1 MNPKTGAPKPAAPG
15 GGRRARRGAALVLAT
30 AALGLLACAP
40 PPEGPPGSI
49 AGQAAPSPPPSTPT
63 VEAGPPPV
71 DASTDAEAFVGE
83 LAFLPGG
90 ADLAF
95 TADGAYPHGHAVF
108 AQALDPIS
116 GQLAP
121 TATLL
126 SGTPEGFSFWG
137 LRAAREEGGG
147 LFLEADGRSGD
158 EIGAPMYPRALFHL
172 SDDAATLK
180 RLTEPEEEIA
190 TYLPSQDGARVIY
203 LKPDGELVELELAT
217 ANTRTLTTGLLNAV
231 GLPSARLA
239 LSEDARRLAIVD
251 LPELNL
257 HRLSLLDLET
267 GERVDRVDLPSP
279 EDADA
284 TVSAPVFGLDG
295 DRLWFT
301 VCWDGMALE
310 GFSGQFHCE
319 LQALHPDGDGPPE
332 VLADLT
338 ALTGVTD
345 LRSVT
350 LLRHPARD
358 SLIFKHGEGIYGID
372 PAAPTELQR
381 LSPPGDRV
389 VGDLAVTTTET
400 GSWLAYAVDRP
411 VSSAGGGPTYY
422 HRSGEPLEHG
432 SFAVLRSLP

>member
-1 MNPKTGAPKPAAPG
+1 MNPSTGAPEPAARG
-15 GGRRARRGAALVLAT
+15 GGRQARRGAALVLAST
-30 AALGLLACAP
+30 ALGLLACAP
-40 PPEGPPGSI
+40 PPEEAPDPI

-63 VEAGPPPV
+63 VEVGPAPV
-71 DASTDAEAFVGE
+71 DASTKAEAFVGE
-83 LAFLPGG
+83 LAFLPGR

-95 TADGAYPHGHAVF
+95 TADSAYPHGHAVF

-137 LRAAREEGGG
+137 LRAARDEGGG
-147 LFLEADGRSGD
+147 LFLEAEGRSGD
-158 EIGAPMYPRALFHL
+158 EMGAPMYPQALFHL
-172 SDDAATLK
+172 SDDAATLE
-180 RLTEPEEEIA
+180 RLTEPDEEIA
-190 TYLPSQDGARVIY
+190 SYLPSHDGSRVIY
-203 LKPDGELVELELAT
+203 LKPDGELVELEVAT
-217 ANTRTLTTGLLNAV
+217 ASTRTLATGLLNAV
-231 GLPSARLA
+231 GMPSARPA
-239 LSEDARRLAIVD
+239 LSEDGRHLAVVD

-257 HRLSLLDLET
+257 HRLSLVDLET

-284 TVSAPVFGLDG
+284 TVSAPVFSLDG

-301 VCWDGMALE
+301 VCWDGKALPS
-310 GFSGQFHCE
+310 FSGRFRCE
-319 LQALHPDGDGPPE
+319 LQALDTDGDGPPE

-358 SLIFKHGEGIYGID
+358 SLIFVHGEGLYGID
-372 PAAPTELQR
+372 PAAPTELER
-381 LSPPGDRV
+381 LSPPGERV
-389 VGDLAVTTTET
+389 VGELVVTTTDA
-400 GSWLAYAVDRP
+400 GSWLAYVVDRP
-411 VSSAGGGPTYY
+411 PSSTGGGPTYY
-422 HRSGEPLEHG
+422 DRSGEPLDHG